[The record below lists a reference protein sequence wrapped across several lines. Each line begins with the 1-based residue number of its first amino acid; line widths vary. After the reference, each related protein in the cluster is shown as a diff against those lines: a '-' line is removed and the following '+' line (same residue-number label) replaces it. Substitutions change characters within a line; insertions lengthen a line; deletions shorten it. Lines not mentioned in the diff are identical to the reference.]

1 MSAEQA
7 MNSTGSELKGIRGWL
22 LVLIA
27 YLLLYEPL
35 RALPVLLALSLNPA
49 SAAVQNVLV
58 IGAVVQT
65 AIALFSLYAGI
76 SLLRRRPGALSIAK
90 IYFVVMLTLGVL
102 ELGMVILG
110 AVVSSSDPTIASMVR
125 GPAAV
130 TAVLQV
136 VISGAWLVYLE
147 QSRRVRATFAG
158 G

>member
-1 MSAEQA
+1 MSAEQP
-7 MNSTGSELKGIRGWL
+7 MDSTRPDLKGVRGWL

-35 RALPVLLALSLNPA
+35 RAIPVLLALWLSPV
-49 SAAVQNVLV
+49 SAAVQSVLT
-58 IGAVVQT
+58 IGAIVQT

-76 SLLRRRPGALSIAK
+76 SLLLHRPGALSLAK

-130 TAVLQV
+130 TAVVQILV
-136 VISGAWLVYLE
+136 SGAWLVYLE
-147 QSRRVRATFAG
+147 QSKRVRATFTAG
-158 G
+158 